1 MSFSM
6 NKNRI
11 ESFSDGVIA
20 IIITIMVLELHIPE
34 LKEIFTDKDVWVVL
48 LSLVPKILA
57 LSWWPFCGSIII
69 LFLIKY
75 RIQLQVWFGIMHF
88 CYSPCR

>member
-11 ESFSDGVIA
+11 EAFSDGVIA

-34 LKEIFTDKDVWVVL
+34 LKETFTNLDVWTAL
-48 LSLVPKILA
+48 LSLIPKILA
-57 LSWWPFCGSIII
+57 YLLSFIVVAI
-69 LFLIKY
+69 LWLNLFWQNTLRYI
-75 RIQLQVWFGIMHF
+75 RQLCFMVLSCF
-88 CYSPCR
+88 